1 MMIMMHPTSVVTRS
15 EHTLNDTTMRHQ
27 KRAAPFLKAGLPI
40 FIDKPLSPSIEE
52 AQELVETAKKHN
64 APFMSCS
71 ALRYAKEVEDFL
83 AERDEVGEILTG
95 NSICSGDLIFY
106 GVQPWSSC
114 TFA

>member
-95 NSICSGDLIFY
+95 NGICSGDLIF
-106 GVQPWSSC
+106 
-114 TFA
+114 